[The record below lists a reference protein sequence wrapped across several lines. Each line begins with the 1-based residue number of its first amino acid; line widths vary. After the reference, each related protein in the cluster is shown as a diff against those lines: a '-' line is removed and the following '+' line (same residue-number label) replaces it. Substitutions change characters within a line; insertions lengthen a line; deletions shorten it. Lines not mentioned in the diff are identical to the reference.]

1 MYTVIHISFLSFNL
15 TEIKVF
21 DILIYFIKF
30 KKNEQNL
37 LNFRYLLYLHRDTNN
52 YYFDWKKIEKLKKY
66 LFKKSTLFHST
77 KDKRFP
83 FAISIRTF
91 DPLVRFAKL
100 LRCARVCF

>member
-1 MYTVIHISFLSFNL
+1 MYIYYIYKWKKRNDICIVIHISFLSFNL

-52 YYFDWKKIEKLKKY
+52 YYFD
-66 LFKKSTLFHST
+66 
-77 KDKRFP
+77 
-83 FAISIRTF
+83 
-91 DPLVRFAKL
+91 
-100 LRCARVCF
+100 